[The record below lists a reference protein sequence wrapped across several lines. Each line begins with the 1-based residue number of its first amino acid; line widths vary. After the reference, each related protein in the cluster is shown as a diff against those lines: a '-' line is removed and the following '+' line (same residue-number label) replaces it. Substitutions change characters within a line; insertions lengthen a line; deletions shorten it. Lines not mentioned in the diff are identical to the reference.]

1 MQETIVEAGGGIRQ
15 YWRDLWKYRELVLIL
30 AWRDLSV
37 RYKQAV
43 LGIAWSALRPLVTT
57 IVFTFV
63 FGRLASFPSQGAP
76 YAVVVLSG
84 LLVWQFFASALESS
98 SASVIGNSNLV
109 SKVYFPRM
117 VIPLSA
123 LAVSIVDM
131 LINLALLGAVMIWY
145 GYTPPL
151 RVLYLPLIMGIT
163 LLLTMGMGFWLSALA
178 AKYRDFRI
186 IVPFVV
192 QLGFYVS
199 PVGYATGIVPEK
211 YRLYYDL
218 NPLVGLIDAA
228 RWSLLQNAPAP
239 RLATLIASLALTL
252 GLLLTGAYYFRSRE
266 REFAD
271 VI

>member
-1 MQETIVEAGGGIRQ
+1 MLEKALKGSPR
-15 YWRDLWKYRELVLIL
+15 YWGTLIGLGLVM
-30 AWRDLSV
+30 
-37 RYKQAV
+37 
-43 LGIAWSALRPLVTT
+43 
-57 IVFTFV
+57 
-63 FGRLASFPSQGAP
+63 
-76 YAVVVLSG
+76 
-84 LLVWQFFASALESS
+84 LL
-98 SASVIGNSNLV
+98 
-109 SKVYFPRM
+109 
-117 VIPLSA
+117 
-123 LAVSIVDM
+123 
-131 LINLALLGAVMIWY
+131 
-145 GYTPPL
+145 
-151 RVLYLPLIMGIT
+151 
-163 LLLTMGMGFWLSALA
+163 GMGFWLSAPA